1 MYTTNGAL
9 WRVHHTENE
18 QEKSCLTAAHHSPK
32 DTAKRDIAKI
42 SNIQEVIAISHK
54 RYHPRSVVGSC
65 EAQETPMTS
74 RNASEHYTIYL
85 VPL

>member
-1 MYTTNGAL
+1 VEDPRYRERAKEEPFNGSASL
-9 WRVHHTENE
+9 
-18 QEKSCLTAAHHSPK
+18 SFTAK
-32 DTAKRDIAKI
+32 DTTKI

-54 RYHPRSVVGSC
+54 RYNPRPVVGSC

-85 VPL
+85 APL